1 MFRNVPPLNWLRA
14 FEASARHLSFT
25 GAARELN
32 VTQAAVSQ
40 KVKALEQHL
49 GRQLF
54 QRLPRSLELTAT
66 GEAYLPSVRDAFIKL
81 AEGTDDV
88 FGPSVTDRLTVRA
101 GVSFTERWLG
111 RHLPAFQ
118 AAHPDIPLRVLT
130 AVWPVEHDWEGV
142 DLEIRFGGGRWP
154 AVDIRKLTEERFF
167 PLCARVMAD
176 GRAAPTSV
184 EQLVEYTLY
193 HMTGHPKQWRHWL
206 EAAGHDGIDPDACP
220 GVLTDTWS
228 LAADAAG
235 AGGGVMLGFS
245 SLLREQGPDG
255 PLIKPFG
262 PEIETGDAFYVV
274 TPQGRR
280 ASAEAETFTAW
291 VEQTMKSTP

>member
-1 MFRNVPPLNWLRA
+1 MFRNVPPLNWIRA

-25 GAARELN
+25 GAAKELN

-40 KVKALEQHL
+40 KVKALEQHV
-49 GRQLF
+49 GMQLF
-54 QRLPRSLELTAT
+54 NRLPRSLELTAT
-66 GEAYLPSVRDAFIKL
+66 GEAYLPAVRDAFIKL

-88 FGPSVTDRLTVRA
+88 FGPSVRDRLTIRA

-118 AAHPDIPLRVLT
+118 TAFPHIPLKVLT
-130 AVWPVEHDWEGV
+130 ALWPVDHDWEGV
-142 DLEIRFGGGRWP
+142 DLEIRFGNGRWP
-154 AVDIRKLTEERFF
+154 AVEARKLTEERFF
-167 PLCARVMAD
+167 PLCAATMAD
-176 GRAAPTSV
+176 GRPAPASID
-184 EQLVEYTLY
+184 ELADHTLY
-193 HMTGHPKQWRHWL
+193 HMTGHPKLWAHWL
-206 EAAGHDGIDPDACP
+206 TEAGRGDIDPDDSP

-228 LAADAAG
+228 LSADAAA

-245 SLLREQGPDG
+245 SLLHEQGSDG
-255 PLIKPFG
+255 PLIMPFG

-280 ASAEAETFTAW
+280 VSEDAEFFIDW
-291 VEQTMKSTP
+291 VKKTMQTNR

>member
-40 KVKALEQHL
+40 KVKALEQHV

-54 QRLPRSLELTAT
+54 NRLPRSLELTAT
-66 GEAYLPSVRDAFIKL
+66 GEAYLPAVRDAFIKL
-81 AEGTDDV
+81 ADGTDHV
-88 FGPSVTDRLTVRA
+88 FGPSVRDRLTIRA

-118 AAHPDIPLRVLT
+118 IAHPHIPLKVLT
-130 AVWPVEHDWEGV
+130 ALWPVDHDWEGV
-142 DLEIRFGGGRWP
+142 DLEIRFGNGRWP
-154 AVDIRKLTEERFF
+154 AVETRKLTDEKFF
-167 PLCARVMAD
+167 PLCARTMAD
-176 GRAAPTSV
+176 GRPAPASAAELS
-184 EQLVEYTLY
+184 EHTLY
-193 HMTGHPKQWRHWL
+193 HMTGHPKLWAHWL
-206 EAAGHDGIDPDACP
+206 AEAGHDDINPDNSP
-220 GVLTDTWS
+220 SVLTDTWS
-228 LAADAAG
+228 LAADAAA

-262 PEIETGDAFYVV
+262 PEISTGDAFYAVI
-274 TPQGRR
+274 PQGRR
-280 ASAEAETFTAW
+280 VSPDAETLIDW
-291 VEQTMKSTP
+291 VKTSMSGTD

>member
-40 KVKALEQHL
+40 KVKALEQHV

-54 QRLPRSLELTAT
+54 HRLPRSLELTAT
-66 GEAYLPSVRDAFIKL
+66 GEAYLPAVRDAFIKL
-81 AEGTDDV
+81 SEGTDDV
-88 FGPSVTDRLTVRA
+88 FGPSVTGRLTIRA
-101 GVSFTERWLG
+101 GVTFTERWLG
-111 RHLPAFQ
+111 RHLPSFQ
-118 AAHPDIPLRVLT
+118 QAHPDIPLRVLT
-130 AVWPVEHDWEGV
+130 AVWPVEHDWESV
-142 DLEIRFGGGRWP
+142 DLEIRFGNGRWP
-154 AVDIRKLTEERFF
+154 ATDALKLTDETFF
-167 PLCARVMAD
+167 PLCAPTMID
-176 GRAAPTSV
+176 GRKAPKSAD
-184 EQLVEYTLY
+184 ELPGHTLY
-193 HMTGHPKQWRHWL
+193 HMTGHPKLWAHWL
-206 EAAGHDGIDPDACP
+206 REAGHDGIDPDAQP
-220 GVLTDTWS
+220 GVMIDTWS

-245 SLLREQGPDG
+245 TLLRELGPGG

-262 PEIETGDAFYVV
+262 PEIETGDSFFVV

-280 ASAEAETFTAW
+280 VSPEAETFIEW
-291 VEQTMKSTP
+291 VKTQMAA